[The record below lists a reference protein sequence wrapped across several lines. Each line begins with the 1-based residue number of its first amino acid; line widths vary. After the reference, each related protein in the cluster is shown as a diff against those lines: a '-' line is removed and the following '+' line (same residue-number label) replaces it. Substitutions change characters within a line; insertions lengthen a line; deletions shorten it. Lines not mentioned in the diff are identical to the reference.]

1 MKRATW
7 ILLIVF
13 AALLGLF
20 FYLDR
25 KGGASQ
31 SDLESGTE
39 TAGAVSFIFTDQN
52 GIPLGIE
59 ISDTDG
65 NIVEIARNEE
75 GTWMLKQ
82 PTESE
87 ADQGLAEAAA
97 SQVTAL
103 RILSTLELAP
113 EDAGLVPPSYVMTVN
128 FSSGESFG
136 LEIGDLSPTQSGYYA
151 RITDSEIIQVVS
163 KPGIDSL
170 LNLLSDPPYPKPLTP
185 DSGEPSYGN

>member
-1 MKRATW
+1 MKRTTW

-13 AALLGLF
+13 VALVGLF
-20 FYLDR
+20 FYLER
-25 KGGASQ
+25 QGSASQ

-39 TAGAVSFIFTDQN
+39 TAGAASFIFTDQN
-52 GIPLGIE
+52 GIPFGIE

-82 PTESE
+82 PTETE
-87 ADQGLAEAAA
+87 AD

-151 RITDSEIIQVVS
+151 RVTDSETIQVIS

-170 LNLLSDPPYPKPLTP
+170 LNLLSDPPYPPPTP